1 MNDKTPETALSSD
14 VTEVRAQKL
23 KLLREQI
30 GDVYPAH
37 FHRTITNAELAE
49 KYENLEP
56 DTETQDVVTVAGRVY
71 SSRNSGM
78 FMDIHDAGGKI
89 QIFSHKDTTPE
100 EARALLP
107 MIDIGDIIGV
117 TGVVRR
123 TKRGELTI
131 NAQEIT
137 MLTKSLLPMPEKWHG
152 LSDIELR
159 YRKRH
164 LDIMTNEESKLR
176 FQQRSKIVSGIRRFM
191 ENDGFMEVETP
202 MLHSV
207 YGGATAEPFKT
218 HHNTLKLDMYLRIAP
233 ELYLKRTLVSG
244 LTDKVFEIN
253 RNFRNEGV
261 STRHNPEFTMMEC
274 YWAYADYEDIMD
286 LVERLFSELAM
297 KIHGSTE
304 FMFGDKEM
312 SFKGPFRACR
322 CRMPSRKRPVSTS
335 SPSRPTRRRAPPPR
349 LPASKSRRTATWG
362 ECLAFIFEEK
372 VEPTLIQPAHVTH
385 FPKDISP
392 FAKEVPGEPRL
403 VERFETYCN
412 TWELGNAYHHR
423 RATLGHRV
431 SQGWTALR
439 KNVLAMSGRAVEAAG
454 DVDLASRQDRDHHA
468 GQPHGERIHTIWP
481 DTDRGVGRRRPTRQP
496 SRRDAGG
503 AVDRGAGEGAISTA
517 RTRRPSAGAT
527 SFPSPHRRG

>member
-1 MNDKTPETALSSD
+1 MADTKTETATLSSD
-14 VTEVRAQKL
+14 ATEVRAQKL
-23 KLLREQI
+23 KLLREQV

-37 FHRTITNAELAE
+37 FHRTTTNAELAE
-49 KYENLEP
+49 KYAGLEP
-56 DTETQDVVTVAGRVY
+56 DTETTDIVTVAGRVY

-89 QIFSHKDTTPE
+89 QIFSHKDTAPE

-131 NAQEIT
+131 SAREII

-176 FQQRSKIVSGIRRFM
+176 FQQRSRIVSGIRRFM

-233 ELYLKRTLVSG
+233 ELFLKRTLVSG

-297 KIHGSTE
+297 SIHGTTE
-304 FMFGDKEM
+304 FAFGDKQI
-312 SFKGPFRACR
+312 SFKGPFKRVPMPDAVKEVTGIDFLAMKTDEEARAAA
-322 CRMPSRKRPVSTS
+322 K
-335 SPSRPTRRRAPPPR
+335 AH
-349 LPASKSRRTATWG
+349 
-362 ECLAFIFEEK
+362 IFEEK
-372 VEPTLIQPAHVTH
+372 VEATLIQPSHVTH

-412 TWELGNAYHHR
+412 AWELGNAFSELNDPEEQRKRMVEQLEQAHAR
-423 RATLGHRV
+423 GETAKQLDDEFLDAID
-431 SQGWTALR
+431 QG
-439 KNVLAMSGRAVEAAG
+439 M
-454 DVDLASRQDRDHHA
+454 
-468 GQPHGERIHTIWP
+468 PP
-481 DTDRGVGRRRPTRQP
+481 
-496 SRRDAGG
+496 AGG
-503 AVDRGAGEGAISTA
+503 LGIGVDRLIMLLTNAPSIRDIILFPA
-517 RTRRPSAGAT
+517 RRNKAD
-527 SFPSPHRRG
+527 

>member
-1 MNDKTPETALSSD
+1 MSDNKTET
-14 VTEVRAQKL
+14 RP
-23 KLLREQI
+23 LLR
-30 GDVYPAH
+30 
-37 FHRTITNAELAE
+37 RTGSPRPEAEAAARADRRRLSGAFPPHDDQCRAGRE
-49 KYENLEP
+49 IRRPGSGRRDE
-56 DTETQDVVTVAGRVY
+56 DVVTVAGRVY

-117 TGVVRR
+117 TGIVRR
-123 TKRGELTI
+123 TKRGELSI
-131 NAQEIT
+131 NAQADHHADQVAAADAGEVAR
-137 MLTKSLLPMPEKWHG
+137 PFRHRE
-152 LSDIELR
+152 R

-233 ELYLKRTLVSG
+233 ELFLKRTLVSG

-286 LVERLFSELAM
+286 LVERLFSTLAM
-297 KIHGSTE
+297 SIHGTTE
-304 FMFGDKEM
+304 FMFGDKEI
-312 SFKGPFRACR
+312 SFKGPFKRVP
-322 CRMPSRKRPVSTS
+322 MPDAVKEATGIDFLAMK
-335 SPSRPTRRRAPPPR
+335 TDEEA
-349 LPASKSRRTATWG
+349 RTAAKAAGFAVEKDWTWG

-372 VEPTLIQPAHVTH
+372 VEGTLIQPSHVTH

-412 TWELGNAYHHR
+412 AWELGNAFSELNDPEEQRKRMVEQLEQAHARGEKEKQLDDEFLDAIDQGMPPAGGSARHR
-423 RATLGHRV
+423 RRSPDHAVLDQRPVDPRHHPLPGPPR
-431 SQGWTALR
+431 QGA
-439 KNVLAMSGRAVEAAG
+439 
-454 DVDLASRQDRDHHA
+454 D
-468 GQPHGERIHTIWP
+468 
-481 DTDRGVGRRRPTRQP
+481 
-496 SRRDAGG
+496 
-503 AVDRGAGEGAISTA
+503 
-517 RTRRPSAGAT
+517 
-527 SFPSPHRRG
+527 

>member
-1 MNDKTPETALSSD
+1 MP
-14 VTEVRAQKL
+14 R
-23 KLLREQI
+23 
-30 GDVYPAH
+30 
-37 FHRTITNAELAE
+37 
-49 KYENLEP
+49 
-56 DTETQDVVTVAGRVY
+56 
-71 SSRNSGM
+71 
-78 FMDIHDAGGKI
+78 GKI

-297 KIHGSTE
+297 TIHGSTE

-312 SFKGPFRACR
+312 SFKGPFRRVPMPDAVKEATGIDFLAIKTDEEARAAAKAAGFEVEKDCDLG
-322 CRMPSRKRPVSTS
+322 RMPGLHLRGEGRADTDPAGPCHAFPEGHLALCQGSAGRAAP
-335 SPSRPTRRRAPPPR
+335 RRALR
-349 LPASKSRRTATWG
+349 DL
-362 ECLAFIFEEK
+362 L
-372 VEPTLIQPAHVTH
+372 QH
-385 FPKDISP
+385 
-392 FAKEVPGEPRL
+392 
-403 VERFETYCN
+403 
-412 TWELGNAYHHR
+412 LGTR
-423 RATLGHRV
+423 QRV
-431 SQGWTALR
+431 FGAQR
-439 KNVLAMSGRAVEAAG
+439 SGRAA
-454 DVDLASRQDRDHHA
+454 R
-468 GQPHGERIHTIWP
+468 PHGR
-481 DTDRGVGRRRPTRQP
+481 
-496 SRRDAGG
+496 A
-503 AVDRGAGEGAISTA
+503 A
-517 RTRRPSAGAT
+517 RAGACA
-527 SFPSPHRRG
+527 RRKGKAARR

>member
-1 MNDKTPETALSSD
+1 MSEQKNETALSSD
-14 VTEVRAQKL
+14 AAEVRAQKL
-23 KLLREQI
+23 KLLREKI

-37 FHRTITNAELAE
+37 FHRTITNAELSA
-49 KYENLEP
+49 KYEDLAP
-56 DTETQDVVTVAGRVY
+56 DTETQDIVTVAGRVY

-78 FMDIHDAGGKI
+78 FMDLHDASGKI
-89 QIFSHKDTTPE
+89 QIFSHKDITPE
-100 EARALLP
+100 ASRELLSL
-107 MIDIGDIIGV
+107 IDLGDIIGV
-117 TGVVRR
+117 TGAVRR
-123 TKRGELTI
+123 TKRGELSI
-131 NAQEIT
+131 NAREIT
-137 MLTKSLLPMPEKWHG
+137 MLTKTLLPMPEKYHG
-152 LSDIELR
+152 LADIELR

-164 LDIMTNEESKLR
+164 LDILTNEESKLR
-176 FQQRSKIVSGIRRFM
+176 FQQRSKILSGIRRFM

-286 LVERLFSELAM
+286 LVERLFAELAM
-297 KIHGSTE
+297 SIHGTTE
-304 FMFGDKEM
+304 FAFGDKQI
-312 SFKGPFRACR
+312 SFAGPFKRVPMPDAVKDATGIDFLAIKTDEEARAAA
-322 CRMPSRKRPVSTS
+322 KAAGFEVE
-335 SPSRPTRRRAPPPR
+335 
-349 LPASKSRRTATWG
+349 KDATWG

-372 VEPTLIQPAHVTH
+372 VESTLIQPSHVTH

-412 TWELGNAYHHR
+412 AWEIGNAFSELNDPEEQ
-423 RATLGHRV
+423 RARMIDQLQQAHARGEKEKQLDDEFLDAID
-431 SQGWTALR
+431 QG
-439 KNVLAMSGRAVEAAG
+439 M
-454 DVDLASRQDRDHHA
+454 
-468 GQPHGERIHTIWP
+468 PP
-481 DTDRGVGRRRPTRQP
+481 
-496 SRRDAGG
+496 AGG
-503 AVDRGAGEGAISTA
+503 LGIGVDRLIMLLTNAPSIRDVILFPA
-517 RTRRPSAGAT
+517 RR
-527 SFPSPHRRG
+527 HKND

>member
-1 MNDKTPETALSSD
+1 MNDKTETTALSSD
-14 VTEVRAQKL
+14 AAEVRAQKL
-23 KLLREQI
+23 KLLREKV

-37 FHRTITNAELAE
+37 FHRTITNGELVK
-49 KYENLEP
+49 KYEDLAP

-78 FMDIHDAGGKI
+78 FMDIHDASAKI
-89 QIFSHKDTTPE
+89 QIFSHKDVTPE
-100 EARALLP
+100 AARDMLAL
-107 MIDIGDIIGV
+107 IDIGDIIGI
-117 TGVVRR
+117 TGTVRR
-123 TKRGELTI
+123 TKRGELSI

-137 MLTKSLLPMPEKWHG
+137 MLTKTLLPMPEKWHG
-152 LSDIELR
+152 VSDIEIR

-164 LDIMTNEESKLR
+164 LDIMTNDESKLR
-176 FQQRSKIVSGIRRFM
+176 FQQRSKILSGIRRFM

-218 HHNTLKLDMYLRIAP
+218 HHNTLKLDMFLRIAP

-286 LVERLFSELAM
+286 LVERMFAELAM
-297 KIHGSTE
+297 SIHGTTE
-304 FMFGDKEM
+304 FSFGDKTM
-312 SFKGPFRACR
+312 SFKGPFRR
-322 CRMPSRKRPVSTS
+322 VPMPDAVKEATGIDFLAMK
-335 SPSRPTRRRAPPPR
+335 TDEEA
-349 LPASKSRRTATWG
+349 RTATKAAGFAVEKDWTWG

-372 VEPTLIQPAHVTH
+372 VEATLIQPAHVTH

-412 TWELGNAYHHR
+412 AWELGNAFSE
-423 RATLGHRV
+423 LNDPEE
-431 SQGWTALR
+431 Q
-439 KNVLAMSGRAVEAAG
+439 
-454 DVDLASRQDRDHHA
+454 
-468 GQPHGERIHTIWP
+468 
-481 DTDRGVGRRRPTRQP
+481 RRRMVEQLEQAHARGEKEKQLDDEFLDAMDQGMPP
-496 SRRDAGG
+496 AGG
-503 AVDRGAGEGAISTA
+503 LGIGVDRLIMLLTNAPSIRDVILFPA
-517 RTRRPSAGAT
+517 RRSKAD
-527 SFPSPHRRG
+527 

>member
-1 MNDKTPETALSSD
+1 MTNETKPEAAALSSD
-14 VTEVRAQKL
+14 AAEVRAQKL
-23 KLLREQI
+23 AILREKV

-37 FHRTITNAELAE
+37 FHRTITNADLSE
-49 KYENLEP
+49 KYADLAP
-56 DTETQDVVTVAGRVY
+56 DTETTDIVTVAGRVY

-78 FMDIHDAGGKI
+78 FMDIHDASGKI
-89 QIFSHKDTTPE
+89 QIFSHKDVTPE
-100 EARALLP
+100 AARDLLSL
-107 MIDIGDIIGV
+107 IDIGDIIGV
-117 TGVVRR
+117 TGAVRR
-123 TKRGELTI
+123 TKRGELSI
-131 NAQEIT
+131 NAHEIT

-152 LSDIELR
+152 VSDIEIR

-218 HHNTLKLDMYLRIAP
+218 HHNTLKLDMFLRIAP

-286 LVERLFSELAM
+286 LVERMFGELAM
-297 KIHGSTE
+297 AIHGTTE
-304 FMFGDKEM
+304 FAYGDKEI
-312 SFKGPFRACR
+312 SFKGPFKRVPMPDAVKEVTGIDFRAI
-322 CRMPSRKRPVSTS
+322 KTDEEA
-335 SPSRPTRRRAPPPR
+335 RA
-349 LPASKSRRTATWG
+349 AAKAAGFAVEKDWTWG

-372 VEPTLIQPAHVTH
+372 VESTLIQPSHVTH

-412 TWELGNAYHHR
+412 AWELGNAFSELNDPVEQ
-423 RATLGHRV
+423 RARMVEQLEQAHGRGEKAKQLDDEFLDAID
-431 SQGWTALR
+431 QG
-439 KNVLAMSGRAVEAAG
+439 M
-454 DVDLASRQDRDHHA
+454 
-468 GQPHGERIHTIWP
+468 PP
-481 DTDRGVGRRRPTRQP
+481 
-496 SRRDAGG
+496 AGG
-503 AVDRGAGEGAISTA
+503 LGIGVDRLIMLLTNA
-517 RTRRPSAGAT
+517 PSIRDVIL
-527 SFPSPHRRG
+527 FPARRGKAD